1 MYAYGQLARKLS
13 FDKIGNVLLREKKKE
28 DQGTDPCGKI
38 KGQTLA
44 EWDWRSRNFVGT
56 GPSAE
61 GVGKVSLG

>member
-1 MYAYGQLARKLS
+1 MISVDSCRDTSFKSNAQAARW
-13 FDKIGNVLLREKKKE
+13 
-28 DQGTDPCGKI
+28 KI

-56 GPSAE
+56 DPSAE

>member
-1 MYAYGQLARKLS
+1 MHMDNWHANCHSIKSAMFYC
-13 FDKIGNVLLREKKKE
+13 EKKR
-28 DQGTDPCGKI
+28 KI